1 MSEQIQAPEGIDVH
15 TEPDDDGDDDGI
27 FVSVHISHPGGT
39 AHNASG
45 HIDSTATDDELAALI
60 INAATGAAVMQ
71 GSGVWMALQ
80 RRLNMETEGT

>member
-1 MSEQIQAPEGIDVH
+1 MSEVQAPEGIDTF
-15 TEPDDDGDDDGI
+15 TEPDDGDDEGI

-45 HIDSTATDDELAALI
+45 HIDSTATDDELAKLI
-60 INAATGAAVMQ
+60 VNAATGAAVMH

-80 RRLNMETEGT
+80 RRLNQEAT

>member
-1 MSEQIQAPEGIDVH
+1 MSEVQAPEGIDTF
-15 TEPDDDGDDDGI
+15 TEPDDGDDEGI

-45 HIDSTATDDELAALI
+45 HIDSTATDDELAKLI
-60 INAATGAAVMQ
+60 VNAATGAAVMQ

-80 RRLNMETEGT
+80 RRLNQEAT